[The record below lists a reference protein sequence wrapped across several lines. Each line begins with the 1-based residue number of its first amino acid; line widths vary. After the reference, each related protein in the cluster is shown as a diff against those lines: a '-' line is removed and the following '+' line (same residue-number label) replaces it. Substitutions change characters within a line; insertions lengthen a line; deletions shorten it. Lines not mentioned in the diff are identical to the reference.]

1 MNMPRYIAIEGP
13 IGVGKTTLATRLA
26 KSLGADLLL
35 EAPDENPF
43 LGPFYDDPQANALQ
57 AQLFFLLQRARQ
69 VDSLRQRDLF
79 AGRWITDFMF
89 DKDPLFARLT
99 LNGAE
104 LSLYQEIYD
113 RLAWQAPA
121 PDRII
126 YLYAPLD
133 VLSARVRQRGRPEES
148 GLQEDYLAQVTQS
161 YAAFFSRYRA
171 TPLITVNAAVLDL
184 VNREEDYQR
193 LLSVLDAPEL
203 VIHLP
208 D

>member
-1 MNMPRYIAIEGP
+1 MPRHLAIEGP

-26 KSLGADLLL
+26 KSLGAELLL
-35 EAPDENPF
+35 EAPQENLF
-43 LGPFYDDPQANALQ
+43 LGPFYENPRANALP
-57 AQLFFLLQRARQ
+57 AQLSFLLQRARQ

-99 LNGAE
+99 LSGPE
-104 LSLYQEIYD
+104 LALYQDIYE

-121 PDRII
+121 PDRVI
-126 YLYAPLD
+126 YLYAPLP
-133 VLSARVRQRGRPEES
+133 VLSARVSQRARPEERS
-148 GLQEDYLAQVTQS
+148 LQENYLAQVTES
-161 YAAFFSRYRA
+161 YTEFFAAYRGA
-171 TPLITVNAAVLDL
+171 PLITVNAAQMDL

-193 LLSVLDAPEL
+193 LLSVLDAPEP

-208 D
+208 A